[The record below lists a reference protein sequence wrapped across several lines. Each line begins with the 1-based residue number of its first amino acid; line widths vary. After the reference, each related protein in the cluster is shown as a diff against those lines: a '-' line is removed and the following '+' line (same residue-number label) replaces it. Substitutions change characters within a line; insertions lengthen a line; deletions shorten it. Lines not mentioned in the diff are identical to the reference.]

1 MTLTRKTPMRRTGK
15 IKPRNRKRQKAEFAR
30 CYHSDERCAFVR
42 SLPCR
47 GCGCEGGWSRDDT
60 RVIVNAHTKGEGTSR
75 KGHYTTIIPLCT
87 ALDLTGCHDLQHMHG
102 WSALMR
108 LDAPELRADSA
119 AYVQELWLVHLA
131 GGLPERTR

>member
-1 MTLTRKTPMRRTGK
+1 MRRGGK
-15 IKPRNRKRQKAEFAR
+15 FKKVNRKRKASGFVRCFHSDAR
-30 CYHSDERCAFVR
+30 CEFVR
-42 SLPCR
+42 SLRCR
-47 GCGCEGGWSRDDT
+47 GCGCEGGWSLDGART
-60 RVIVNAHTKGEGTSR
+60 IVNAHTKGEGTSR

-87 ALDLTGCHDLQHMHG
+87 TLNKTGCHDLQHQHG

-119 AYVQELWLVHLA
+119 AYVEELWQAHLA